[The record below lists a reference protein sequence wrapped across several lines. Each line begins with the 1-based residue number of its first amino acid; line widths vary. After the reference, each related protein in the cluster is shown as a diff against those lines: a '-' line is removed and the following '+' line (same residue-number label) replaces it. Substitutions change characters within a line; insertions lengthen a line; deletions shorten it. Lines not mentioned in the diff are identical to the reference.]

1 MFELTSAQYRFRR
14 AVPEGDLYEALGLS
28 PKATSLDADVAGAR
42 LAEHIPSMA
51 QDVSRVVNVLT
62 HRRRKA
68 LYDVVRKVRDEVADL
83 LAARYGPDF
92 SRSIPDFRRDLWER
106 SSRLF
111 RFDLAGDEQKLGE
124 NGRRALAGAAPEWIV
139 RGLLDAHVTEF
150 AFESREDKGGRA
162 WRDEWHAR
170 CRCPE
175 TTSLFFTPRRPGV
188 PGAPPTP
195 QDGHQADP
203 PEEFSNAD
211 YWEKPPT
218 CPRCRER
225 YQPIQFDDRYVFV
238 LPASLARGD
247 VLRGE
252 SVAGGSPA
260 FVVVGSPTGL
270 EAPKAL
276 LERFFALQNEG
287 NDVTLAEAQRDLR
300 KRPPVVPKRS
310 RPSQPSPSGSF
321 PAWPV
326 ILAIIMISNLL
337 RNCSQNDSHWR
348 TPTPQSTPSKLEV
361 PELPP
366 YPQFSPQQ
374 RPRPSSSG
382 PAVPPNWT
390 VPGYDFPPKSSASPP
405 RASGVQEKER
415 HEAASGD

>member
-1 MFELTSAQYRFRR
+1 MFELTSAQYRFRC

-68 LYDVVRKVRDEVADL
+68 LYDVVRRVRDEVADL
-83 LAARYGPDF
+83 LASRYGPDF
-92 SRSIPDFRRDLWER
+92 SHSIPDFRRDLWER
-106 SSRLF
+106 CSRLF

-124 NGRRALAGAAPEWIV
+124 NGRQALAGAAPEWIV

-150 AFESREDKGGRA
+150 AFESREGKGGRA
-162 WRDEWHAR
+162 WRDEWHVR

-175 TTSLFFTPRRPGV
+175 TASFFFTPRRPGV

-195 QDGHQADP
+195 QDGRQADP
-203 PEEFSNAD
+203 PEEFSDAD

-225 YQPIQFDDRYVFV
+225 YRPIQFDDRYVFV
-238 LPASLARGD
+238 LPARLARGD

-252 SVAGGSPA
+252 SVAGGSPT

-270 EAPKAL
+270 EAP
-276 LERFFALQNEG
+276 R
-287 NDVTLAEAQRDLR
+287 RCW
-300 KRPPVVPKRS
+300 
-310 RPSQPSPSGSF
+310 SGSSRF
-321 PAWPV
+321 
-326 ILAIIMISNLL
+326 
-337 RNCSQNDSHWR
+337 R
-348 TPTPQSTPSKLEV
+348 TRGMT
-361 PELPP
+361 
-366 YPQFSPQQ
+366 
-374 RPRPSSSG
+374 
-382 PAVPPNWT
+382 
-390 VPGYDFPPKSSASPP
+390 
-405 RASGVQEKER
+405 
-415 HEAASGD
+415 

>member
-1 MFELTSAQYRFRR
+1 MDR
-14 AVPEGDLYEALGLS
+14 P
-28 PKATSLDADVAGAR
+28 
-42 LAEHIPSMA
+42 
-51 QDVSRVVNVLT
+51 
-62 HRRRKA
+62 
-68 LYDVVRKVRDEVADL
+68 
-83 LAARYGPDF
+83 
-92 SRSIPDFRRDLWER
+92 R
-106 SSRLF
+106 SSRRARDRIRF
-111 RFDLAGDEQKLGE
+111 RVARRQRRPRLA
-124 NGRRALAGAAPEWIV
+124 RRVA
-139 RGLLDAHVTEF
+139 
-150 AFESREDKGGRA
+150 RA
-162 WRDEWHAR
+162 

-203 PEEFSNAD
+203 PEEFSDAD

-225 YQPIQFDDRYVFV
+225 YRPIQFDDRYVFV

-270 EAPKAL
+270 KAPKAL

-326 ILAIIMISNLL
+326 ILAILVISNLL

-348 TPTPQSTPSKLEV
+348 TPTPQSTPSKLEL

-374 RPRPSSSG
+374 RPQAHLVRSG
-382 PAVPPNWT
+382 GAAQLDGSGLRFPAEIVGIAPA
-390 VPGYDFPPKSSASPP
+390 GERSAGEGAA
-405 RASGVQEKER
+405 RGGVRRLKAGVDR
-415 HEAASGD
+415 SK